1 MKDVTERLE
10 GEAPTRRVFQQQLFM
25 TLAVST
31 VLCSVQ
37 AAPQVPE
44 ALGSKLTPLG
54 GEIAASASGDIP
66 AWTQPGQQD
75 EGWSYGQVRGEHWK
89 FKGDKP
95 LYSIDANNLAQHSSK
110 LSPDRSSCSR
120 GFPAIAWMCIRPVG
134 PVALGLRGR
143 EHPAERWFRQARCC
157 RPRSG
162 RGSRS
167 GHPVP
172 HAEYRCRGD
181 VEHEDALPRRWRR
194 NSPDHF
200 RNFSTQR
207 GEWLRQ
213 STDTFF
219 FTPWGKKGSALF
231 SSVGRLENATFFNY
245 LEPAALAGQ
254 SAVQTAVAGEQATT
268 FYYFPGQRRVRR
280 MPSYSY
286 DAPQIGLDNQYTV
299 DEANVFFGTM
309 DRFDWKLIGKQE
321 LLVPYNDF
329 GAYDTG
335 AKVETFAGNDSIAPQ
350 SRRYELHRVWVVE
363 ANVRQGMRHQAPKR
377 MFYIDEDSWN
387 PLLAV
392 DYDKQGQ
399 IWKVRE
405 GFSIPVYETGAC
417 DVQAQVQYNL
427 ADGRYLFDMT
437 SIGAGKNDIRWLTED
452 NGSPA

>member
-1 MKDVTERLE
+1 MLPLALDEAHVPGIPFPMPSTGAEVMWNMKMRYRGVGVEIPRTISGISPRKGGGMVT
-10 GEAPTRRVFQQQLFM
+10 
-25 TLAVST
+25 
-31 VLCSVQ
+31 SVDRYLLLH
-37 AAPQVPE
+37 
-44 ALGSKLTPLG
+44 ALGEK
-54 GEIAASASGDIP
+54 GECALLVSWP
-66 AWTQPGQQD
+66 PGECD
-75 EGWSYGQVRGEHWK
+75 
-89 FKGDKP
+89 
-95 LYSIDANNLAQHSSK
+95 L
-110 LSPDRSSCSR
+110 
-120 GFPAIAWMCIRPVG
+120 
-134 PVALGLRGR
+134 
-143 EHPAERWFRQARCC
+143 
-157 RPRSG
+157 
-162 RGSRS
+162 
-167 GHPVP
+167 
-172 HAEYRCRGD
+172 
-181 VEHEDALPRRWRR
+181 
-194 NSPDHF
+194 
-200 RNFSTQR
+200 
-207 GEWLRQ
+207 
-213 STDTFF
+213 
-219 FTPWGKKGSALF
+219 
-231 SSVGRLENATFFNY
+231 FNY

-452 NGSPA
+452 NGSPPA

>member
-1 MKDVTERLE
+1 
-10 GEAPTRRVFQQQLFM
+10 
-25 TLAVST
+25 
-31 VLCSVQ
+31 
-37 AAPQVPE
+37 
-44 ALGSKLTPLG
+44 
-54 GEIAASASGDIP
+54 
-66 AWTQPGQQD
+66 
-75 EGWSYGQVRGEHWK
+75 
-89 FKGDKP
+89 
-95 LYSIDANNLAQHSSK
+95 
-110 LSPDRSSCSR
+110 
-120 GFPAIAWMCIRPVG
+120 
-134 PVALGLRGR
+134 
-143 EHPAERWFRQARCC
+143 
-157 RPRSG
+157 
-162 RGSRS
+162 
-167 GHPVP
+167 
-172 HAEYRCRGD
+172 
-181 VEHEDALPRRWRR
+181 
-194 NSPDHF
+194 
-200 RNFSTQR
+200 
-207 GEWLRQ
+207 
-213 STDTFF
+213 
-219 FTPWGKKGSALF
+219 
-231 SSVGRLENATFFNY
+231 
-245 LEPAALAGQ
+245 
-254 SAVQTAVAGEQATT
+254 
-268 FYYFPGQRRVRR
+268 

-452 NGSPA
+452 NGSPRLKRNFFTSDNLRAISER